1 MFIGSLSRP
10 QDDDELRAV
19 VENLRRLV
27 ERKMNDMGDKPSLPG
42 PSAPGPRRPKKMLMT
57 FIDNYYG
64 DFPGGNY
71 TCRYIGFMGIK
82 KGCKKFCIRV
92 TGNYFAIVGDTPVDM
107 NSLADIYTWFKN
119 ADISSTPMFQSP
131 AFSKMVTKFL
141 DSYFRCAAM
150 KINQMAFCK
159 QFSFHIF
166 NQT

>member
-10 QDDDELRAV
+10 QDDDEIRAV

-82 KGCKKFCIRV
+82 KGLQEILYLSN
-92 TGNYFAIVGDTPVDM
+92 GQ
-107 NSLADIYTWFKN
+107 L
-119 ADISSTPMFQSP
+119 
-131 AFSKMVTKFL
+131 
-141 DSYFRCAAM
+141 FRHCRGHTSRHE
-150 KINQMAFCK
+150 QL
-159 QFSFHIF
+159 SRYLHLV
-166 NQT
+166 

>member
-27 ERKMNDMGDKPSLPG
+27 ERKMNDMGDKPSPPG

-64 DFPGGNY
+64 DFPGGNF

-82 KGCKKFCIRV
+82 KGCKKFCI
-92 TGNYFAIVGDTPVDM
+92 
-107 NSLADIYTWFKN
+107 
-119 ADISSTPMFQSP
+119 
-131 AFSKMVTKFL
+131 
-141 DSYFRCAAM
+141 
-150 KINQMAFCK
+150 
-159 QFSFHIF
+159 
-166 NQT
+166 